1 MNELIKAD
9 FPALLGPK
17 TKQLKTFLSVFCFL
31 RSAFLLL
38 VRWRAEAGSPRYPM
52 YIKLATVF
60 FGSIS
65 VIRAHCNHT
74 FPLMSSKTD
83 KVTNWNKYKQLLLN
97 KVEMREKTSTKNYL
111 ENDVHTHLR

>member
-1 MNELIKAD
+1 MNELIIAD

-74 FPLMSSKTD
+74 LSIVTVTLMSSKTD
-83 KVTNWNKYKQLLLN
+83 KVTNWNEYKQLLLN
-97 KVEMREKTSTKNYL
+97 RVAMREEIDKKL
-111 ENDVHTHLR
+111 FGK